1 MIWHGNSTFVVLAI
15 SMVSKCCWRP
25 ETGNDNRAASE
36 NPDTEV
42 VIEQEPNNDFTEN
55 NLLSSSYEDDV
66 DHKLEITDFKSHSK
80 NNNNI
85 SKRKLV
91 KFHDESQVHEIP
103 SKPKRTP
110 KGEQIKRL

>member
-1 MIWHGNSTFVVLAI
+1 
-15 SMVSKCCWRP
+15 MVSKCCWRP

-42 VIEQEPNNDFTEN
+42 VIIEQQQEPNNGFTEN
-55 NLLSSSYEDDV
+55 NLLNSSYEDDV
-66 DHKLEITDFKSHSK
+66 DHKLEITDLSHSK
-80 NNNNI
+80 SSNNNYAVVT
-85 SKRKLV
+85 KRKLV

-110 KGEQIKRL
+110 KGEQICTRNL

>member
-1 MIWHGNSTFVVLAI
+1 
-15 SMVSKCCWRP
+15 MVSKCCWRP

-42 VIEQEPNNDFTEN
+42 VIIEQEPNNGFTEN
-55 NLLSSSYEDDV
+55 NLLNSSYEDDV
-66 DHKLEITDFKSHSK
+66 DHKLETDLSHSK
-80 NNNNI
+80 SSNNNYAVVT
-85 SKRKLV
+85 KRKLV

-110 KGEQIKRL
+110 KGEQIYTRNL

>member
-1 MIWHGNSTFVVLAI
+1 
-15 SMVSKCCWRP
+15 MVSKCCWRP

-42 VIEQEPNNDFTEN
+42 VIEQEKEEPNNDFTEN

-80 NNNNI
+80 NNSNNN
-85 SKRKLV
+85 KRKLV